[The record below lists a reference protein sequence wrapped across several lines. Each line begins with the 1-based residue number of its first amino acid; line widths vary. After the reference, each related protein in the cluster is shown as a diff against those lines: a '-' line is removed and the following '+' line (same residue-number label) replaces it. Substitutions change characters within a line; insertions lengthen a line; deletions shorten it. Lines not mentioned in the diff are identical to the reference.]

1 MQASVRHPHIVGDTN
16 TVVDEVTRKY
26 TEGDEHL
33 VEVQVMNQNQS
44 GLSTALGM
52 TIVSLP
58 SRG

>member
-1 MQASVRHPHIVGDTN
+1 MRHPHIVGDTN

-44 GLSTALGM
+44 GLSTALV
-52 TIVSLP
+52 TAIVSLP
-58 SRG
+58 SRR

>member
-16 TVVDEVTRKY
+16 AVVDEVTRKY

-44 GLSTALGM
+44 GLSTALG
-52 TIVSLP
+52 TAIVSLP